1 METSSKPNAGTDA
14 EAISKLAKTG
24 ELIATEVGKILV
36 GQVDVVG
43 QILTAFFARG
53 HVVIE
58 GVPGLAKTLMIN
70 SLAETMSLEFT
81 RVQFTPD
88 LMPTDIT
95 GTTLLNEDEHGKRHF
110 TFSKGPVFTNI
121 LLADEINRTPPKTQ
135 AALLEAMQERNV
147 SVGGET
153 YNLPEPFLV
162 LATQNPIEQEGTY
175 TLPEAQLDR
184 FLFLIKIDYPSLS
197 EEEKILL
204 STTLESLPKLNQIVG
219 GEEIIAM
226 QKAVRG
232 IVVRPEVANYAA
244 RLARATRPN
253 RDDAPE
259 FVNQWVRWGCG
270 PRAGQG
276 LLLAAK
282 SHAGLSGRTEATFD
296 DVRKFV
302 HPVMRHR
309 MGLNFAAVSE
319 GQSTD
324 DIVDMLVKHVP
335 EVMSAEASP
344 NVAVEV

>member
-1 METSSKPNAGTDA
+1 MESTQNTNSGTDA
-14 EAISKLAKTG
+14 AAIAALAKAG
-24 ELIATEVGKILV
+24 KQIAAEVGKIIV
-36 GQVDVVG
+36 GQVDVIG
-43 QILTAFFARG
+43 QVLTAFFARG

-58 GVPGLAKTLMIN
+58 GVPGLAKTLMIS
-70 SLAETMSLEFT
+70 SLSETMSMKFT

-110 TFSKGPVFTNI
+110 TFSKGPIFTNI

-135 AALLEAMQERNV
+135 AALLEAMQERHV
-147 SVGGET
+147 SVGGES
-153 YNLPEPFLV
+153 YSLPEPFLV

-175 TLPEAQLDR
+175 ALPEAQLDR
-184 FLFLIKIDYPSLS
+184 FLFLVKIDYPSLS
-197 EEEKILL
+197 EEEQILL
-204 STTLESLPKLNQIVG
+204 STTLESLPKLAHVIDG
-219 GEEIIAM
+219 PTIIEM

-232 IVVRPEVANYAA
+232 IAVSHEVANYAA
-244 RLARATRPN
+244 RLARATRP
-253 RDDAPE
+253 DSDEAPD

-282 SHAGLSGRTEATFD
+282 SNAGLAGRNEATFA

-302 HPVMRHR
+302 HPVLRHR

-319 GQSTD
+319 GQTTD
-324 DIVDMLVKHVP
+324 DIVDRLLEHVP
-335 EVMSAEASP
+335 EVATATQQ
-344 NVAVEV
+344 

>member
-1 METSSKPNAGTDA
+1 MEPTKISIPETATDA
-14 EAISKLAKTG
+14 EAIAALAKAG
-24 ELIATEVGKILV
+24 DAIRAEVAKIIV
-36 GQVDVVG
+36 GQVDVINEV
-43 QILTAFFARG
+43 LTAFFAKG
-53 HVVIE
+53 HCVIE
-58 GVPGLAKTLMIN
+58 GVPGLAKTLMIS
-70 SLAETMSLEFT
+70 SLTETMSLDFT

-110 TFSKGPVFTNI
+110 AFSKGPVFTNI

-135 AALLEAMQERNV
+135 AALLEAMAERNV

-153 YNLPEPFLV
+153 YKLPEPFLV

-175 TLPEAQLDR
+175 NLPEAQLDR
-184 FLFLIKIDYPSLS
+184 FLFLVRIDYPSLS
-197 EEEKILL
+197 EEEQILL
-204 STTLESLPKLNQIVG
+204 STTLESLPKLSQIIDG
-219 GEEIIAM
+219 PTILRI

-232 IVVRPEVANYAA
+232 IAVSHEVANYAA
-244 RLARATRPN
+244 RLTRATRPGSPE
-253 RDDAPE
+253 APD

-282 SHAGLSGRTEATFD
+282 SNAGLAGRSEATFE
-296 DVRKFV
+296 DVKKFV
-302 HPVMRHR
+302 HPVLRHR

-335 EVMSAEASP
+335 EKASAAAP
-344 NVAVEV
+344 QKVA

>member
-1 METSSKPNAGTDA
+1 
-14 EAISKLAKTG
+14 
-24 ELIATEVGKILV
+24 
-36 GQVDVVG
+36 
-43 QILTAFFARG
+43 
-53 HVVIE
+53 
-58 GVPGLAKTLMIN
+58 
-70 SLAETMSLEFT
+70 
-81 RVQFTPD
+81 
-88 LMPTDIT
+88 
-95 GTTLLNEDEHGKRHF
+95 
-110 TFSKGPVFTNI
+110 
-121 LLADEINRTPPKTQ
+121 
-135 AALLEAMQERNV
+135 MQERNV

-232 IVVRPEVANYAA
+232 IVVTPEVANYAA

>member
-232 IVVRPEVANYAA
+232 IVVTPEVANYAA